1 MIIKAVAFDLDGLMF
16 DTENTYLK
24 VSTALLARRG
34 KIYTEELSNAVLGRS
49 GKFTFE
55 LFKEVFG
62 FPETWQELQ
71 AESDDLFLEF
81 LDDGFSAMPGLYGLL
96 GYLEQRS
103 IPKGICTSSVRRVA
117 SEVLRREGIANRF
130 DFVLTVEDVTHA
142 KPDPEIYLKAA
153 LRFGI
158 DPSEML
164 VLEDSVAGCQA
175 AHNAG
180 AFGVVVR
187 AKHNALWSFPNA
199 KKVVASLD
207 DSQIMEL
214 FQGLIFP

>member
-1 MIIKAVAFDLDGLMF
+1 MKIRAAAFDLDGLMF
-16 DTENTYLK
+16 DTEETYLK

-49 GKFTFE
+49 GRFTFE

-71 AESDDLFLEF
+71 AESDRLFIEF
-81 LDDGFSAMPGLYGLL
+81 LDDGFSPMPGLYELL
-96 GYLEQRS
+96 EFLEQRS
-103 IPKGICTSSVRRVA
+103 IPKGICTSSVFPVA

-130 DFVLTVEDVTHA
+130 NFVLTIEDVVHP
-142 KPDPEIYLKAA
+142 KPDPEMYLKAA
-153 LRFGI
+153 SRFGI

-164 VLEDSVAGCQA
+164 VLEDSVAGCRA

-180 AFGVVVR
+180 AYGIVVR
-187 AKHNALWSFPNA
+187 AQHNALFSFPEA

-207 DSQIMEL
+207 DPQIKEL
-214 FQGLIFP
+214 VWA